1 MKRLSIAAACLIA
14 VLLTPVLSQAQA
26 TTRLPDCTMT
36 LRTPGLAVM
45 NAVGTSGLFDNRSAG
60 CTEWTLTYTTYGWT
74 APTFE
79 IVDAP
84 NNNNSAGTAVA
95 FEGSYLNGI
104 TQPVSG
110 GSSGTISVVGYYP
123 YMGVS
128 VVSKSGTGFMEGTFY
143 GFRND
148 ASIGTLNGVTSVTYV
163 GTSSASAAQ
172 VVATLPAV
180 TGQFHYITAIVIE
193 RTCTSAITGS
203 ATLSYTTTNLPGSMS
218 WLIGNACLIGS
229 TNIDVSQQFNLAP
242 IKSSVAG
249 TATTITV
256 PSAGAAGFTRINVW
270 YYTGP

>member
-14 VLLTPVLSQAQA
+14 VLLTPSFSQAQA
-26 TTRLPDCTMT
+26 TTRLPDCTLT

-74 APTFE
+74 APTIE

-84 NNNNSAGTAVA
+84 NNNNSAGTPVA
-95 FEGSYLNGI
+95 FEGAYLNGI
-104 TQPVSG
+104 TQPISA
-110 GSSGTISVVGYYP
+110 GSSGTVSMAGYYP

-128 VVSKSGTGFMEGTFY
+128 VVSKSGTGFIEGTLY

-163 GTSSASAAQ
+163 GTSSASGAQ

-180 TGQFHYITAIVIE
+180 TGQFHYITGIVIT
-193 RTCTSAITGS
+193 RTCTTAISGT
-203 ATLSYTTTNLPGSMS
+203 ATLSITTTNLPGSMS
-218 WLIGNACLIGS
+218 WLVGNACVVGA
-229 TNIDVSQQFNLAP
+229 TTYDVNQQFNLAP
-242 IKSSVAG
+242 IKSSAAG
-249 TATTITV
+249 TATTITF
-256 PSAGAAGFTRINVW
+256 PAPGTAGFTRINVW